1 MIQRKFILVM
11 VLTGIMMLMMGGIV
25 LASPAVNVSVDG
37 ELVAFPDQQPYINS
51 ENRTMVPLRPPMEA
65 MGATVKWDAN
75 TKQATIIKGD
85 KNVIFTVG
93 IIKYNIGA
101 RTETMDTRAELVN
114 GRVAIPIK
122 YAAQALGATVSWDAA
137 SRTVVI
143 RTGLESKMTIILGKD
158 INRLKAYPYNG
169 GIVTPMIN
177 FKENNSAKAEF
188 VVKETAKAL
197 NLQANQKFFSDPVLV
212 YEKSN
217 TIHIRGIL
225 QTINPDGTVTE
236 QDMEYAYK
244 SESISENGTGLQ
256 APSESQKLADPV
268 IKKN

>member
-1 MIQRKFILVM
+1 MKKGKLISALVIA
-11 VLTGIMMLMMGGIV
+11 GIMLLMLAGTAV
-25 LASPAVNVSVDG
+25 ASAVNVSVNG
-37 ELVAFPDQQPYINS
+37 NIVVFPDQQPYINA

-75 TKQATIIKGD
+75 TKQATIIQGD
-85 KNVIFTVG
+85 KNVVFTVG
-93 IIKYNIGA
+93 IIKYNVGG

-137 SRTVVI
+137 TKTVVI
-143 RTGLESKMTIILGKD
+143 RTGLESKMTVILGKD
-158 INRLKAYPYNG
+158 INRLKTYPCNV

-177 FKENNSAKAEF
+177 FKEKNLSIAEF
-188 VVKETAKAL
+188 VVKETGRAL
-197 NLQANQKFFSDPVLV
+197 NLQDNQRFFSDPVLV

-236 QDMEYAYK
+236 QDMEYVFEK
-244 SESISENGTGLQ
+244 DSISQNTTGLQ
-256 APSESQKLADPV
+256 APYESHKLADPV